1 MAIVLINSLKSSK
14 QWEDE
19 FHKQVSTDY
28 PHIDLRIWPDIGNV
42 DDITQAVVAFPEQGA
57 FAKLPKLKYIH
68 SLWAGIERLVT
79 DPDRPY
85 GVPIFR
91 MVDFGLTQ
99 GMVDYM
105 TGHTYRHHLATDRV
119 IRENAKADWNP
130 VVPPLATDRKVGI
143 LGLGVLGMAVAN
155 NLHQCGFKVYGW
167 SRSAKSSPDFF
178 CLAGDQGLDVTLR
191 ESSILLLLLPRTPLT
206 ENIINAETLAKMPQ
220 GASIINAGRGELID
234 DDALLDA
241 LDTAHI
247 SGATLDVFRE
257 EPLPKDHRY
266 WSHPRVLVTPHIAA
280 ETRIV
285 SGTRTVLQN
294 IHALEHGGDEFTI
307 PGRVSPDSSY

>member
-1 MAIVLINSLKSSK
+1 MAVVLINSLKSSK
-14 QWEDE
+14 QWEIE
-19 FHKQVSTDY
+19 FHKQVAADY
-28 PHIDLRIWPDIGNV
+28 PHIDLRIWPDIGNA
-42 DDITQAVVAFPEQGA
+42 DDITQAIVAFPEQGA

-91 MVDFGLTQ
+91 MVDHALTQ

-105 TGHTYRHHLATDRV
+105 TGHTYRHHLGTDRM
-119 IRENAKADWNP
+119 IRENDRADWNP
-130 VVPPLATDRKVGI
+130 VLPLLTTERTVGI
-143 LGLGVLGMAVAN
+143 LGLGVLGMAVAD
-155 NLHQCGFKVYGW
+155 NLAQCGFKVTGW

-191 ESSILLLLLPRTPLT
+191 GSSILLLLLPRTPMT
-206 ENIINAETLAKMPQ
+206 ENIINAETLAKMPD
-220 GASIINAGRGELID
+220 GAAIINAGRGELID

-241 LDTAHI
+241 LDTARI
-247 SGATLDVFRE
+247 SGATLDVFRD

-280 ETRIV
+280 ETRIA
-285 SGTRTVLQN
+285 SGARTVLEN
-294 IHALEHGGDEFTI
+294 VHGLEHGGDEFTI

>member
-1 MAIVLINSLKSSK
+1 MAIVLINSLKSSRE
-14 QWEDE
+14 WEDE
-19 FHKQVSTDY
+19 FRKQATANY
-28 PHIDLRIWPDIGNV
+28 PDLDLRVWPDIGNAE
-42 DDITQAVVAFPEQGA
+42 DITQAVVAFPEQGA
-57 FAKLPKLKYIH
+57 FAKLPNLKFIH

-105 TGHTYRHHLATDRV
+105 TGHTYRHHLGTDRV
-119 IRENAKADWNP
+119 IRDNANAEWNA
-130 VVPPLATDRKVGI
+130 VVPPLATDRTVGI

-155 NLHQCGFKVYGW
+155 NLHQCGFKVIGW

-178 CLAGDQGLDVTLR
+178 CLAGDIGLNATL
-191 ESSILLLLLPRTPLT
+191 EQSSILLLLLPRTPLT
-206 ENIINAETLAKMPQ
+206 ENIINAETLAKLPR
-220 GASIINAGRGELID
+220 GAAIINAGRGELID
-234 DDALLDA
+234 DDALLAA
-241 LDTAHI
+241 LDSGQI

-257 EPLPKDHRY
+257 EPLPPDHPY
-266 WSHPRVLVTPHIAA
+266 WSHPQVLVTPHIAA

-285 SGTRTVLQN
+285 SGTRTVLEN
-294 IHALEHGGDEFTI
+294 VHALDHGGDQFTI